1 MYRSCF
7 RAGFCIS
14 ARDELRKLAL
24 LDVMTEHR
32 ETVELRFLATS
43 SKGEVS
49 ALLMRPDDAT
59 HLLVLGHGASSN
71 MRTPMLQT
79 IAEHLADRKI
89 ATFRYNFPY
98 SENKRGRDPNPVC
111 VATIRSAVKAAK
123 EAAPDLPLLAGG
135 HSFSG
140 RMTTTAA
147 SEAPLEN
154 VVGLVLFSFPLHPVG
169 ARDTKRADH
178 LSNVT
183 VPMLFLS
190 GTRDAL
196 AELDLLEPTLE
207 KLGKRATL
215 HLLDTA
221 DHSFKVLKRT
231 RTATEDVFDEMARV
245 TAEWASAHRPVPP
258 A

>member
-1 MYRSCF
+1 
-7 RAGFCIS
+7 
-14 ARDELRKLAL
+14 
-24 LDVMTEHR
+24 MTLNSS
-32 ETVELRFLATS
+32 ETKFLATS

-49 ALLMRPDDAT
+49 ALLLRPDDAT

-71 MRTPMLQT
+71 MRTPLLTT
-79 IAEHLADRKI
+79 IAEHLAAQKI

-111 VATIRSAVKAAK
+111 VATIRSAVKAGR
-123 EAAPDLPLLAGG
+123 EAAPDLPILAGG

-140 RMTTTAA
+140 RMTTTAQ
-147 SEAPLEN
+147 SEAPLED
-154 VVGLVLFSFPLHPVG
+154 VKGLVLFAFPLHPAG
-169 ARDTKRADH
+169 APDTKRAEH
-178 LSNVT
+178 LQNVNI
-183 VPMLFLS
+183 PMLFLS

-196 AELDLLEPTLE
+196 GELDLLEPTLK

-231 RTATEDVFDEMARV
+231 RTSSEDVFDEMARV
-245 TAEWASAHRPVPP
+245 TAEWANAL
-258 A
+258 

>member
-1 MYRSCF
+1 MPDIIGKNLMEKNNQA
-7 RAGFCIS
+7 RAKT
-14 ARDELRKLAL
+14 DL
-24 LDVMTEHR
+24 
-32 ETVELRFLATS
+32 LRFQATA

-49 ALLMRPDDAT
+49 ALLTKADDAT

-71 MRTPMLQT
+71 MRAPLLEKL
-79 IAEHLADRKI
+79 AEHLAVQKI

-111 VATIRSAVKAAK
+111 VATIRSAVKAAR
-123 EAAPDLPLLAGG
+123 ESVPGLTLLAGG

-147 SEAPLEN
+147 SEEPLEG
-154 VVGLVLFSFPLHPVG
+154 VAGLVLFAFPLHPAG
-169 ARDTKRADH
+169 APDTKRAEH
-178 LSNVT
+178 LTKVDI
-183 VPMLFLS
+183 PMLFLS

-196 AELDLLEPTLE
+196 GELDLLVPVVDR
-207 KLGKRATL
+207 LGDHATL

-231 RTATEDVFDEMARV
+231 RTSTEDVFDEIARV
-245 TAEWASAHRPVPP
+245 TSEWAHRI
-258 A
+258 

>member
-1 MYRSCF
+1 MSTE
-7 RAGFCIS
+7 S
-14 ARDELRKLAL
+14 KELK
-24 LDVMTEHR
+24 
-32 ETVELRFLATS
+32 FLATS

-71 MRTPMLQT
+71 MRTPLLTT
-79 IAEHLADRKI
+79 IAEHLAAQKI

-111 VATIRSAVKAAK
+111 VATIRSAVKAAG

-147 SEAPLEN
+147 SEEPLPG
-154 VVGLVLFSFPLHPVG
+154 VKGLVLFSFPLHPAG
-169 ARDTKRADH
+169 APDTKRADH
-178 LSNVT
+178 LSGVSI
-183 VPMLFLS
+183 PMLFLS

-196 AELDLLEPTLE
+196 ADLGLLEPTLE
-207 KLGKRATL
+207 KLGQRAKL
-215 HLLDTA
+215 YLLETA

-231 RTATEDVFDEMARV
+231 RQSTEDIFDEMSRV
-245 TAEWASAHRPVPP
+245 TAEWAASIAPGK
-258 A
+258 AGY

>member
-1 MYRSCF
+1 MNS
-7 RAGFCIS
+7 S
-14 ARDELRKLAL
+14 
-24 LDVMTEHR
+24 
-32 ETVELRFLATS
+32 ETRFTATP

-49 ALLMRPDDAT
+49 ALLMRPENAT

-71 MRTPMLQT
+71 MRTPLLTT
-79 IAEHLADRKI
+79 IAEHLAAQKI

-111 VATIRSAVKAAK
+111 VATIRSAVNAAK

-147 SEAPLEN
+147 SEAPIE
-154 VVGLVLFSFPLHPVG
+154 GLKGIVLFAFPLHPPG
-169 ARDTKRADH
+169 APDTKRAEH

-190 GTRDAL
+190 GTRDQFS
-196 AELDLLEPTLE
+196 EGLLEPVV
-207 KLGKRATL
+207 KNLGKTASL
-215 HLLDTA
+215 HLLETA
-221 DHSFKVLKRT
+221 DHGFKILKRT
-231 RTATEDVFDEMARV
+231 RTSAEDVFDEMARV
-245 TAEWASAHRPVPP
+245 TAEWAHQL
-258 A
+258 

>member
-1 MYRSCF
+1 
-7 RAGFCIS
+7 
-14 ARDELRKLAL
+14 
-24 LDVMTEHR
+24 MTE
-32 ETVELRFLATS
+32 VKFLATV

-49 ALLMRPDDAT
+49 GLMMRPHDAT
-59 HLLVLGHGASSN
+59 HILVLGHGASSN
-71 MRTPMLQT
+71 MRTPLLEKL
-79 IAEHLADRKI
+79 AEHLATQKI

-111 VATIRSAVKAAK
+111 VATIRSAVKAAR
-123 EAAPDLPLLAGG
+123 EAAPDLPILAGG

-147 SEAPLEN
+147 SETLLEG
-154 VVGLVLFSFPLHPVG
+154 VSGLVLFAFPLHPPG
-169 ARDTKRADH
+169 APDTKRAEH
-178 LSNVT
+178 LDKVT

-196 AELDLLEPTLE
+196 GELDLLEPTVE
-207 KLGKRATL
+207 RLGDRATL

-231 RTATEDVFDEMARV
+231 RTSNEDVFDEIARV
-245 TAEWASAHRPVPP
+245 TADWAGNRSVPP